1 MMLRHIF
8 LLIGVLVLASC
19 KHQPADVAPA
29 DKTVSEREDLEAK
42 QLLQG
47 IWMDYSTDDAAFRAV
62 GDTIYYPDAA
72 SQPNHFRFLKD
83 SLELGNQRYPVLKQS
98 EAVFWFQNQAG
109 DTVKFY
115 KSDTPDDSLYFV
127 HRQPEILT
135 VTDVIKKDSVV
146 LVGGQ
151 RYHWYIAINPTTYR
165 VRKTGYTSEG
175 VAVDNVYFDNI
186 IHISLFQGTRQVFS
200 QDFGKRNY
208 AAEVPDSFLEQAI
221 LGNMQYSHADAKGF
235 HFNATICIPDGASCY
250 MVDTCIGLNG
260 QLSLK
265 LLEY

>member
-1 MMLRHIF
+1 MLRRIDVI
-8 LLIGVLVLASC
+8 LIGLLVLASC
-19 KHQPADVAPA
+19 RHQSSDVASAPA
-29 DKTVSEREDLEAK
+29 VKERENLEAK

-47 IWMDYSTDDAAFRAV
+47 IWMDCSTDDAAFRAV

-72 SQPNHFRFLKD
+72 SQPNHFRIVSD
-83 SLELGNQRYPVLKQS
+83 SLELGSQRYPILKQG
-98 EAVFWFQNQAG
+98 EALFWFQNQAG

-115 KSDTPDDSLYFV
+115 KSDSPDDSLYFA

-135 VTDVIKKDSVV
+135 VTDVIKKDSVIM
-146 LVGGQ
+146 VGGQ
-151 RYHWYIAINPTTYR
+151 RYHWYIAINPTTYH
-165 VRKTGYTSEG
+165 VSKTSYTSEG

-208 AAEVPDSFLEQAI
+208 AAEVPESFLEQAI
-221 LGNMQYSHADAKGF
+221 LGNMQYSHVDAKGF

-250 MVDTCIGLNG
+250 MIDTCIGLNG